1 MVETI
6 ETKDR
11 IYEQLA
17 RVGKAIS
24 SPKRL
29 ELLDLL
35 RQGPRSVEALAGESG
50 LSVANA
56 SRHLQVLRQAQLV
69 EVEKQGKQVVY
80 SVGDQKVC
88 EFFQTMCSLAEAR
101 LADFERLMRKVA
113 EKDPYLEEVDR
124 SLLMQRAR
132 EGSITVLDVRPAQEY
147 AAGHIPGAVSVP
159 LNELEERIQEI
170 SPENKI
176 VAYCRGPYCLLA
188 SRAVEFLRSRG
199 FEAVRI
205 RDGVHEWKMHGLQLE
220 K

>member
-1 MVETI
+1 MEDTV

-24 SPKRL
+24 SSKRL

-69 EVEKQGKQVVY
+69 EVEKHGKQVVY

-113 EKDPYLEEVDR
+113 ENDPYLEEVDR

-188 SRAVEFLRSRG
+188 SRAVELLRSKG

-220 K
+220 R